1 VRAIATEPIPSD
13 DGKRESLPSIVARL
27 TDDEPLDRRARA
39 GLVGRLA
46 VLLGQRGRRLADAV
60 TDIAPHIRIRDRRTL
75 HAHFANLDDDS
86 IAAHLVASA
95 ARATATIGAAGGV
108 LSSIEMAAPPVLL
121 TAPVQ
126 IAAETVAVV
135 AIEMKLIAELHEL
148 FDRGVA
154 GTPAVRG
161 AAYLGA
167 WARRRGLD
175 PFAPGPSLTGTVTG
189 AAQRELRQRLIR
201 RAGRNATTVVPF
213 LAGAIAGASL
223 NRRETLKLGD
233 RILRDLRP
241 PRR

>member
-1 VRAIATEPIPSD
+1 VRGLNEDAVSPD
-13 DGKRESLPSIVARL
+13 DGLPGVIARL
-27 TDDEPLDRRARA
+27 TDDEPLDRRTRA

-46 VLLGQRGRRLADAV
+46 VLLGKRGRRLADAM
-60 TDIAPHIRIRDRRTL
+60 TEIAPHIRIRDRRAL
-75 HAHFANLDDDS
+75 HQHYPNLADDE
-86 IAAHLVASA
+86 IARHLVAAA
-95 ARATATIGAAGGV
+95 ARATAAVGVAGGL
-108 LSSIEMAAPPVLL
+108 LSSIEIASPPVLL

-126 IAAETVAVV
+126 IAAETIAVV
-135 AIEMKLIAELHEL
+135 AIETKLIAELHEL
-148 FDRGVA
+148 FDRGVV

-175 PFAPGPSLTGTVTG
+175 PFAPSPRLTETVTG
-189 AAQRELRQRLIR
+189 AAQRELRHRLIR
-201 RAGRNATTVVPF
+201 RAGRNSLTVVPF

-223 NRRETLKLGD
+223 NRRETLKLGE